1 MAILGFAGR
10 WPESIDAQAQLQY
23 VKARAAQTSATAS
36 APHQQTPAGLVFG
49 PFVHSAQGVTIAV
62 SGKPVHPA
70 SEHNESAHDPA
81 ALLHAVYSKQG
92 RGFLGALTG
101 SFALAIL
108 DENAGLVLLAID
120 RMGIERMTWAS
131 VGDAIAFG
139 ESAESVAHFPAINA
153 GIRRQGLHD
162 FLMLHMVPAPH
173 TIFEGVQKLRP
184 ATALVFQR
192 GRAEVFA
199 YWKPEFEE
207 RKAASFS
214 ALRDDVHAA
223 LDAAV
228 RDCKPGERT
237 GSFLSGGL
245 DSSTVSGKLAKV
257 GNGRARTFSMGF
269 GVDAYDELK
278 YADIAAR
285 HFGCDAFQYHVT
297 SADVVTAF
305 PLIANAYDEPFG
317 NSSAVPTYFC
327 ALRARER
334 GITHLLA
341 GDGGDEIFGGNER
354 YARHKIFDAYF
365 HLPAVIRR
373 NVLEPLAPH
382 LPGEDGFKPLSKLR
396 SYIQQASIP
405 LPERLETWNL
415 VYRESA
421 TMLDPEFARSV
432 DQRAPFHVMSDVY
445 SAAPARSTL
454 NKMLYYDWH
463 FTLADSDLRK
473 VGTMCALAG
482 VEVSYPMLDARV
494 VDVSN
499 RVTPGQKMRRLELR
513 SFYKDAMRGFLP
525 DAILD
530 KTKHGFGLPF
540 GDWLRTDARLA
551 DMINSHLS
559 NLKSRRIVRPEFI
572 DRLIADQR
580 TGHAMYYGYAIWD
593 LAMLEAWL
601 QARGA
606 RV

>member
-10 WPESIDAQAQLQY
+10 WPESIDAPAQLQY
-23 VKARAAQTSATAS
+23 VKARAAQTSATSAS
-36 APHQQTPAGLVFG
+36 HQQTPGGLVFG
-49 PFVHSAQGVTIAV
+49 PFVHSAQGVTIALR
-62 SGKPVHPA
+62 GKPVHPG
-70 SEHNESAHDPA
+70 SEHSESAHDPA
-81 ALLHAVYSKQG
+81 ARLHAAYSKQG
-92 RGFLGALTG
+92 RNFLGALTG
-101 SFALAIL
+101 SFALAIV
-108 DENAGLVLLAID
+108 DENAGVVVLAID

-131 VGDAIAFG
+131 VGDAIVFG
-139 ESAESVAHFPAINA
+139 ESAESVARLPAIDA
-153 GIRRQGLHD
+153 GIRRQGLYD

-199 YWKPEFEE
+199 YWKPQFEE
-207 RKAASFS
+207 RKAAPFS

-228 RDCKPGERT
+228 RDCKPGEST

-245 DSSTVSGKLAKV
+245 DSSTVSGKLARV

-317 NSSAVPTYFC
+317 NSSAVPTYIC

-463 FTLADSDLRK
+463 YTLADSDLRK
-473 VGTMCALAG
+473 VGTMCSLAG

-525 DAILD
+525 DAILN

-540 GDWLRTDARLA
+540 GDWLRSDARLA
-551 DMINSHLS
+551 ELINSHLS
-559 NLKSRRIVRPEFI
+559 NLKSRRIVRPEFL
-572 DRLIADQR
+572 DRLIAEQR